1 MYSRGGYVCKET
13 KNFGLIFLKK
23 DWDGGRLPEDLV
35 EEAGLIGSSFS
46 IVDQVK
52 SAQLGGYVKVE
63 EQVHFLINANDYP
76 ILKDKET
83 KVFLATNFNGW
94 GNSVGD
100 SKWELTKSD
109 SDENLF
115 KLVIDWKIVSIHDS
129 FSFKFI
135 TDQGIWIEP
144 LEPISRSEKNELG
157 TKNFVFDVKR
167 TGKDILCFEL
177 MEGPKNE
184 NLGNWLNQ
192 IPRGNFGYTKTSNG
206 SSFRV
211 FAPRV
216 INVELLLYPLSS
228 DSGNKIER
236 YPMNRNQ
243 DGSWEINLSM
253 NCEGLPYK
261 YSIQQISRSGESKVF
276 EKEVVD
282 PYARAM
288 NGREGPGIAVT
299 VKPPHEKAKFTPAEK
314 QDLVIL
320 ETHVRDLLVHASI
333 PLTASERMQFCG
345 LSKWLKSDDCYLRKL
360 GVNAIELQPIHE
372 FDARDK
378 QEYHWGYMSVNF
390 FAPASSYA
398 SNPSDGSVINEF
410 KDLVGQFHD
419 AGLAVIIDVVYNHV
433 GIPAHLSF
441 LDRELYFSTDENGNL
456 SNHSGCGNDINAES
470 GAVRKLVI
478 DSLAAMVNDFEIDGF
493 RFDLGELLGINL
505 LSEIEAELLSI
516 KPDLILI
523 AEPWSFRGRLPEK
536 INQTQYSLW
545 SDNCREKLLNFVK
558 GNGQASEVIDLLTGS
573 LDKQNRQP
581 WQSINYLESHDDLA
595 FIDRICSY
603 QDWKEGRPP
612 TKVVNQAKLA
622 IGLLLLSP
630 GIPMIASG
638 QDYLR
643 SKQGVQ
649 NTYQRGDL
657 NALNYDQFELT
668 QDFHNWTKAL
678 ISLRLSEDGE
688 LFRLSNFMHEDQY
701 LSIIGPG
708 NSIAHIILPRVNK
721 SSSSYI
727 LLILANPSDD
737 EITISLPEICNGKKV
752 NILIGEKDSR
762 LGIIPSVGLQVW
774 KLT

>member
-13 KNFGLIFLKK
+13 KNSGLVFLEK

-35 EEAGLIGSSFS
+35 EESGLIGCSFS
-46 IVDQVK
+46 IVNK
-52 SAQLGGYVKVE
+52 KKAAQLGGYIKEGE
-63 EQVHFLINANDYP
+63 EVHFLINATDYP
-76 ILKDKET
+76 LLKLDESKI
-83 KVFLATNFNGW
+83 FLASDFNGW
-94 GNSVGD
+94 EEAKGN
-100 SKWELTKSD
+100 SKWELTQNPANNKT
-109 SDENLF
+109 F
-115 KLVIDWKIVSIHDS
+115 KLTMDWGGASSLDS

-135 TDQGIWIEP
+135 TEQGMWLEP
-144 LEPISRSEKNELG
+144 LEPASRSEENELG
-157 TKNFVFDVKR
+157 TKNFVFASQR
-167 TGKDILCFEL
+167 TGNDILCFEL

-184 NLGNWLNQ
+184 NLDLWLNVL
-192 IPRGNFGYTKTSNG
+192 PEGKFGYSRTSNG
-206 SSFRV
+206 ACFRV
-211 FAPRV
+211 FAPRAV
-216 INVELLLYPLSS
+216 NVELLLYPLPS
-228 DSGNKIER
+228 DTNKEIER

-243 DGSWEINLSM
+243 DGSWEVNLSI
-253 NCEGLPYK
+253 NCEGLPYR
-261 YSIQQISRSGESKVF
+261 YSIKQVTRSGESMVF

-288 NGREGPGIAVT
+288 NGRNGPGLALSVQ
-299 VKPPHEKAKFTPAEK
+299 PPQEKHPFTPPAK

-320 ETHVRDLLVHASI
+320 ETHVRDLLIHAPI
-333 PLTASERMQFCG
+333 PLTENERMQFRG
-345 LSKWLKSDDCYLRKL
+345 LSKWLMSEDCYLRKL

-372 FDARDK
+372 FDARTK
-378 QEYHWGYMSVNF
+378 EEYHWGYMSVNF
-390 FAPASSYA
+390 FAPSSSYA
-398 SNPSDGSVINEF
+398 SNPCDGSVINEF
-410 KDLVGQFHD
+410 KDLVDRLHD

-478 DSLAAMVNDFEIDGF
+478 DSLVSMVNDFEIDGF

-505 LSEIEAELLSI
+505 LSEIETKLL
-516 KPDLILI
+516 KLNPKLILI

-558 GNGQASEVIDLLTGS
+558 GNGRSSEIIDLLKGR
-573 LDKQNRQP
+573 LDEQNKHP

-595 FIDRICSY
+595 FIDRICSP
-603 QDWKEGRPP
+603 QDWTDGKPP
-612 TKVVNQAKLA
+612 QRVIKQAKLA
-622 IGLLLLSP
+622 MGLLLLSP

-657 NALNYDQFELT
+657 NALDYNQFKET
-668 QDFHNWTKAL
+668 EAFHNWTKSL
-678 ISLRLSEDGE
+678 ISLRLSKDGE
-688 LFRLSNFMHEDQY
+688 FFRLSHFMGDDQY
-701 LSIIGPG
+701 ISVMGPN
-708 NSIAHIILPRVNK
+708 NSIAHIILPEK
-721 SSSSYI
+721 SESCEQF
-727 LLILANPSDD
+727 LLILANPSDH
-737 EITISLPEICNGKKV
+737 ELSILLPEICDGKKEHL
-752 NILIGEKDSR
+752 LIGEKSSR
-762 LGIIPSVGLQVW
+762 IGVVPSLCLQVW